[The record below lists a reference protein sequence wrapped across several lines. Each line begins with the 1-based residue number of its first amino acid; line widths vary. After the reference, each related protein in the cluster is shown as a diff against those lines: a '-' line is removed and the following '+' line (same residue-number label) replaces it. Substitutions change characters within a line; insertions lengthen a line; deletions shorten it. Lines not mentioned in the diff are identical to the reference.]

1 MDPWWI
7 PDGSLMDPGGLW
19 GKRPSAWW
27 VAPAVEMVHS
37 LQKGWV
43 WLGPAHRVPDIPRL
57 IATYCTMSIYVNL
70 APNSNIKTLVR
81 LDDFGSQDGT
91 LLSTYE
97 TAVPQQVKEDLPGL
111 SPSEHEL
118 KRWPKVST
126 WGKYSQ
132 IWSDLI
138 LDLHLPVPRFSLTR
152 LFFVDVLVWIFGH
165 SLKVHDSDVPL
176 LVFGIFGSSHWLRQ
190 SLLDFSV
197 SLPISVCL
205 SNWWEWCKH
214 MQTSSTTVYNWY

>member
-1 MDPWWI
+1 
-7 PDGSLMDPGGLW
+7 
-19 GKRPSAWW
+19 
-27 VAPAVEMVHS
+27 MVHS

-43 WLGPAHRVPDIPRL
+43 WLGPAHQVPDIPRL

-118 KRWPKVST
+118 KR
-126 WGKYSQ
+126 
-132 IWSDLI
+132 
-138 LDLHLPVPRFSLTR
+138 
-152 LFFVDVLVWIFGH
+152 
-165 SLKVHDSDVPL
+165 
-176 LVFGIFGSSHWLRQ
+176 
-190 SLLDFSV
+190 
-197 SLPISVCL
+197 
-205 SNWWEWCKH
+205 
-214 MQTSSTTVYNWY
+214 

>member
-1 MDPWWI
+1 MDPWWG

-57 IATYCTMSIYVNL
+57 IATKTEKDRQSANTNRLRHIVLCQSMSIL
-70 APNSNIKTLVR
+70 HQIQTSKLWSG

-118 KRWPKVST
+118 KRWPKVRT
-126 WGKYSQ
+126 WGKYGQ

-138 LDLHLPVPRFSLTR
+138 FDLHLTVPRFSLTHVNSTFICGCMWMC
-152 LFFVDVLVWIFGH
+152 FFGFLAIVWRYMTATCRCWYSAYLARAIDFA
-165 SLKVHDSDVPL
+165 SLS
-176 LVFGIFGSSHWLRQ
+176 
-190 SLLDFSV
+190 
-197 SLPISVCL
+197 
-205 SNWWEWCKH
+205 
-214 MQTSSTTVYNWY
+214 